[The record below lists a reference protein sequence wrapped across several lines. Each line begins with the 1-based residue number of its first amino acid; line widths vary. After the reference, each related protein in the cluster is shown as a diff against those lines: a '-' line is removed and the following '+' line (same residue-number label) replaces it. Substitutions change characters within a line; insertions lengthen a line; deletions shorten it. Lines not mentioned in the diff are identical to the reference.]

1 MKRTWIRPKV
11 HLLWRKGYED
21 VGGEGGGGSEILC
34 VYSGALKN
42 RYGQGE
48 G

>member
-21 VGGEGGGGSEILC
+21 VGGGGGGSEILC

>member
-21 VGGEGGGGSEILC
+21 VGGGGGSEILC

>member
-1 MKRTWIRPKV
+1 MKM
-11 HLLWRKGYED
+11 LG
-21 VGGEGGGGSEILC
+21 GGGGSEILC